1 MADAQLPLMP
11 SAGPGAVGA
20 RPPWAKRFLAGNS
33 LSLAPWRLCW
43 LPGYWG

>member
-20 RPPWAKRFLAGNS
+20 RPPWAKCSMEAVLVA
-33 LSLAPWRLCW
+33 W
-43 LPGYWG
+43 LLGLKKGRGL